1 MRIQE
6 IQKMILSGLFLS
18 LALVLPFF
26 TGSIQALG
34 ASFLPMHLPIILCGF
49 ICGPKYGG
57 LIGFI
62 SPLLRSLL
70 FSMPPLYPVAIAMS
84 FELATYGFITGLLY
98 ILLNKN
104 IFTIYFSLIIAM
116 VGGRIVLGIA
126 NVILLGLE
134 GVSYSF
140 ATFISAAF
148 IVAFPGIIFQLIV
161 VPIIIYAL
169 QKAHQQNRFST

>member
-1 MRIQE
+1 MKMQE
-6 IQKMILSGLFLS
+6 IQKMILSGLFLA

-34 ASFLPMHLPIILCGF
+34 ASFLPMHLPVILCGF

-70 FSMPPLYPVAIAMS
+70 FAMPPLYPVAIAMS

-98 ILLNKN
+98 QYSKKNVLN
-104 IFTIYFSLIIAM
+104 IYFSLIIAM
-116 VGGRIVLGIA
+116 IVGRIVLGVA
-126 NVILLGLE
+126 NVILLGLD

-140 ATFISAAF
+140 PVFISAAF
-148 IVAFPGIIFQLIV
+148 IVALPGIIFQLVV
-161 VPIIIYAL
+161 VPIVVFAL
-169 QKAHQQNRFST
+169 QRFDKQERFST